1 MTPEQA
7 AEMLANQVS
16 TMEYLLEIDSWLTF
30 ITTFG
35 FGIAILLLLWW
46 VIKQFIQSY
55 F

>member
-16 TMEYLLEIDSWLTF
+16 IMEYLLEIDSLLAF
-30 ITTFG
+30 ITNFG
-35 FGIAILLLLWW
+35 FGLLIICFLWW
-46 VIKQFIQSY
+46 IVKQFIQSY